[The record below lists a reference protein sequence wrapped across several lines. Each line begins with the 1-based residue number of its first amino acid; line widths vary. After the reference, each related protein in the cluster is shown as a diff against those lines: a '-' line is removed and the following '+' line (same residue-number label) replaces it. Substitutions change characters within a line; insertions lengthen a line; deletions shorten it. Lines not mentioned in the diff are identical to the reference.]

1 MRCSVKLD
9 TSGQFLNS
17 IKSWWMWSNGMMKI
31 KQWDNIDPNYSIY
44 TAVQVFL
51 WVVFTKTT
59 TRPSMTKKLG
69 QNSIQTTTVYSTT
82 GSRVNKNT
90 IYDQR
95 YILTSTSRPSMR
107 LLFIREIALWASSGF
122 PNRTKPQPADLPF
135 SILISAN
142 LTSATALNFSFRSCH
157 FKEYGRFLT
166 HTVQLSGRVDRSLSL
181 SLPLLLPP
189 RSE

>member
-1 MRCSVKLD
+1 MRCSIKLD

-31 KQWDNIDPNYSIY
+31 KQWDNTDPNYSIY
-44 TAVQVFL
+44 TAVHVFL

-107 LLFIREIALWASSGF
+107 LLFIRAINTSKKSNHQQLIF
-122 PNRTKPQPADLPF
+122 LPR
-135 SILISAN
+135 
-142 LTSATALNFSFRSCH
+142 NFN
-157 FKEYGRFLT
+157 T
-166 HTVQLSGRVDRSLSL
+166 D
-181 SLPLLLPP
+181 
-189 RSE
+189 